1 MKPKIAVLIVLLLA
15 FSILIGPFSARMKN
29 RPLIEKIGYLPDS
42 VVLRIVSA
50 DQKPLTAAGLVF
62 KTMMYYGGLSVE
74 GEKKSFST
82 DFAGMGQTLSS
93 VTHLDPYNMDAYY
106 FGQATLVWDL
116 QHFAE
121 ANALLD
127 YGMRHR
133 DWDFY
138 LPLFAGFNSAY
149 FMKDYENAARYYR
162 RVGELTGSDY
172 FMKLT
177 GRYLYD
183 IGETEQAI
191 AYLTT
196 MVEDARN
203 DTVRQGLSLRLTA
216 FQAVR
221 EIEVARDRFRQGTG
235 KLPEDLNV
243 LIDNGYLTALP
254 NDPYGGAFYID
265 DKGKVQS
272 TSKFIPEVVEKGRK
286 Q

>member
-1 MKPKIAVLIVLLLA
+1 MKRSVAVLFALLLA
-15 FSILIGPFSARMKN
+15 FALLLGPFSARMKN
-29 RPLIEKIGYLPDS
+29 RPLIEKIGYLPVS
-42 VVLRIVSA
+42 VVLRIITA
-50 DQKPLTAAGLVF
+50 DQKPLAAAGLVF
-62 KTMMYYGGLSVE
+62 KTMMYYGGLAE
-74 GEKKSFST
+74 GAEKKSFTT
-82 DFAGMGQTLSS
+82 DFNGMEQTLTT
-93 VTHLDPYNMDAYY
+93 VTRLDPYNMDAYY

-127 YGMRHR
+127 YGMRYRH
-133 DWDFY
+133 WDFY

-149 FMKDYENAARYYR
+149 FMKDYESAARYYR
-162 RVGELTGSDY
+162 RVGELLGSDY

-196 MVEDARN
+196 MVEGARN
-203 DTVRQGLSLRLTA
+203 DAVRQGLSMRLEA
-216 FQAVR
+216 FQGVR
-221 EIEVARDRFRQGTG
+221 KIEVARDRFRDATG

-243 LIDNGYLTALP
+243 LLKGGYLAALP
-254 NDPYGGAFYID
+254 IDPYGGTFFID
-265 DKGKVQS
+265 TAGKVHS
-272 TSKFIPEVVEKGRK
+272 TSKFIPNIAEKGRE

>member
-1 MKPKIAVLIVLLLA
+1 MKRKIAVLIVLLLSFA
-15 FSILIGPFSARMKN
+15 TLIGPFSTRMKN

-42 VVLRIVSA
+42 VVMRIISA
-50 DQKPLTAAGLVF
+50 DQKPLAAAGLVF
-62 KTMMYYGGLSVE
+62 KTMMYYGGLPE
-74 GEKKSFST
+74 GEQEKTFST
-82 DFAGMGQTLSS
+82 DFAGMGQTLST
-93 VTHLDPYNMDAYY
+93 VTRLDPYNMDAYY

-116 QHFAE
+116 QHFTE

-149 FMKDYENAARYYR
+149 FMKDYESAARYYR

-183 IGETEQAI
+183 IGATEQAI

-196 MVEDARN
+196 MVEGARN
-203 DTVRQGLSLRLTA
+203 DAVRKGLSMRLEA

-221 EIEVARDRFRQGTG
+221 KIEVARDRFRDETG
-235 KLPEDLNV
+235 HLPENLNA
-243 LIDNGYLTALP
+243 LLKGGYLAALP
-254 NDPYGGAFYID
+254 SDPYGGTFFID
-265 DKGKVQS
+265 TAGKVQS
-272 TSKFIPEVVEKGRK
+272 TSKFIPDIAEKGRE

>member
-1 MKPKIAVLIVLLLA
+1 MKRKIAVLIVLLLV
-15 FSILIGPFSARMKN
+15 FSVLIGPFSARMKN

-50 DQKPLTAAGLVF
+50 DQKPLAAAGLVF
-62 KTMMYYGGLSVE
+62 KSMMYYGGLPE
-74 GEKKSFST
+74 GWQKKSFST

-93 VTHLDPYNMDAYY
+93 VTRLDPYNMDAYY

-116 QHFAE
+116 QQFAE

-133 DWDFY
+133 HWDFY

-149 FMKDYENAARYYR
+149 FLKDFESAARYYR

-203 DTVRQGLSLRLTA
+203 DAVRQGLAMRLAA
-216 FQAVR
+216 FRAVR
-221 EIEVARDRFRQGTG
+221 EIELARDRFREANG
-235 KLPEDLNV
+235 KLPEGLNV
-243 LIDNGYLTALP
+243 LLKGGFLAALP
-254 NDPYGGAFYID
+254 KDPYGGTFFMD
-265 DKGKVQS
+265 EKGKVQS
-272 TSKFIPEVVEKGRK
+272 TSKFIPEIVEKGK
-286 Q
+286 NQ

>member
-1 MKPKIAVLIVLLLA
+1 MKRNIAFLIVLLLA
-15 FSILIGPFSARMKN
+15 FSVLIGPFSARMKN
-29 RPLIEKIGYLPDS
+29 RALIEKTGYLPDS

-50 DQKPLTAAGLVF
+50 DQKPLAAAALVF
-62 KTMMYYGGLSVE
+62 KTMMYYGGLSE
-74 GEKKSFST
+74 GGQGKSFST
-82 DFAGMGQTLSS
+82 DFTGMGQTLSS
-93 VTHLDPYNMDAYY
+93 VTRLDPYNMDTYY

-149 FMKDYENAARYYR
+149 FMKDYESAARYYR

-203 DTVRQGLSLRLTA
+203 DAVRQGLSMRLEA

-221 EIEVARDRFRQGTG
+221 DIEVARDRFREANG

-243 LIDNGYLTALP
+243 LLKDGFLSALP
-254 NDPYGGAFYID
+254 KDPYGGAFFLD

-272 TSKFIPEVVEKGRK
+272 TSKFIPVIEEKGRN

>member
-1 MKPKIAVLIVLLLA
+1 MKRKIAVLIVLLLA
-15 FSILIGPFSARMKN
+15 FAFLIGPFAVRMKN

-42 VVLRIVSA
+42 VVMRIVSA
-50 DQKPLTAAGLVF
+50 DQKPLAAAGLVF
-62 KTMMYYGGLSVE
+62 KTMMYYGGLSE
-74 GEKKSFST
+74 GDQKKSFSSDLT
-82 DFAGMGQTLSS
+82 GMEKTL
-93 VTHLDPYNMDAYY
+93 TTATRLDPYNMDAYY

-127 YGMRHR
+127 YGMHHR

-149 FMKDYENAARYYR
+149 FMKDYESAARYYR

-191 AYLTT
+191 SYLTT
-196 MVEDARN
+196 MVEGARN
-203 DTVRQGLSLRLTA
+203 DAVRLGLSMRLEA

-221 EIEVARDRFRQGTG
+221 KIEVARDRFRDATG

-243 LIDNGYLTALP
+243 LLKGGYLAALP
-254 NDPYGGAFYID
+254 IDPYGGTFFID
-265 DKGKVQS
+265 NTGKIHS
-272 TSKFIPEVVEKGRK
+272 TSKFIPDIAEKGRE
-286 Q
+286 